1 MLLDAIRE
9 AAGEEVFIL
18 GDLGKKRDLLKRG
31 ETILARIG
39 KDSLFG
45 CVLFFGCIGDLFS
58 EWENNSIFRELLR
71 DFFVR

>member
-18 GDLGKKRDLLKRG
+18 GVFRNEKRDLLKRG
-31 ETILARIG
+31 GNQILARIG

-45 CVLFFGCIGDLFS
+45 CGLFFWCIGDLFS
-58 EWENNSIFRELLR
+58 ELENNSNSEI
-71 DFFVR
+71 